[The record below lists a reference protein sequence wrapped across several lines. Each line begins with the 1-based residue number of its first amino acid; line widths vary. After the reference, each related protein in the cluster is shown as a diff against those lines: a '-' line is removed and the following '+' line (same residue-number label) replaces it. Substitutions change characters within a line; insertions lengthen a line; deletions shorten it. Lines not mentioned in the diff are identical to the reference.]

1 MEEVHEVASSSNFEE
16 ESQAASDVLP
26 DAIIESENFAIYS
39 NFKFLQLIG
48 KYCAK
53 SKQYSDEGLKAL
65 NDYLLLLEYHRS
77 NYTKQ
82 EYYAE
87 RAITIFYIG
96 SIFYQMKD
104 YFHAVEHLLPIQE

>member
-1 MEEVHEVASSSNFEE
+1 VT
-16 ESQAASDVLP
+16 ESRQG
-26 DAIIESENFAIYS
+26 AIIESENFAIYS

-65 NDYLLLLEYHRS
+65 NDYLLLLDYNRS
-77 NYTKQ
+77 NVTKI
-82 EYYAE
+82 EYESE

-96 SIFYQMKD
+96 IIYYQMRD
-104 YFHAVEHLLPIQE
+104 TYHAYEHLVPIQA

>member
-1 MEEVHEVASSSNFEE
+1 MLGEISEMTQSVYEE
-16 ESQAASDVLP
+16 ESVAEAPQE
-26 DAIIESENFAIYS
+26 AIIESENFAIYS

-65 NDYLLLLEYHRS
+65 NDYLLLLEYNRS

-82 EYYAE
+82 EYYSE

-104 YFHAVEHLLPIQE
+104 YFHAVEHLLPI